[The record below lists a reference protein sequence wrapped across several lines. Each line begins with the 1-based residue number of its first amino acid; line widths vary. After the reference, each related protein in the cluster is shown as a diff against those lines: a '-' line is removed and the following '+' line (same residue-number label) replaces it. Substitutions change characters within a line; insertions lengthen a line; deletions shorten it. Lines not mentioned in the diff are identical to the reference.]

1 MPETIWVSSTQYAT
15 DQCQPEE
22 GDEGGGG
29 GGGGGVCGKR
39 LKDAW
44 VRQSRRG
51 TNVGA
56 VAHMGFYKSY

>member
-1 MPETIWVSSTQYAT
+1 MPLTNANTKKET
-15 DQCQPEE
+15 
-22 GDEGGGG
+22 GGGG

>member
-1 MPETIWVSSTQYAT
+1 MPLTNANPKKET
-15 DQCQPEE
+15 
-22 GDEGGGG
+22 GG